1 MRGQIVVTT
10 SMDHPLTAIDLKPR
24 LDEPAVRSLLA
35 LSIGY
40 PTPTKVTA
48 AGEQYRQDDRRVL
61 LGFER
66 NGVLVGYAGI
76 ELVGPSEA
84 ILWNIAVIPAQ
95 QRQGIG
101 RAIVT
106 YVRDRF
112 APGRLVAE
120 TDRNAVGF
128 YLACGFTIESLGE
141 RYPGTER
148 FRCTLG

>member
-1 MRGQIVVTT
+1 
-10 SMDHPLTAIDLKPR
+10 MDEPLTVTDLKPR

-35 LSIGY
+35 RSIGY
-40 PTPTKVTA
+40 PTTA
-48 AGEQYRQDDRRVL
+48 KIAAVCERYRHDDRRIL

-66 NGVLVGYAGI
+66 DSVLVSYAGL

-84 ILWNIAVIPAQ
+84 ILWNIVVVPAAQ
-95 QRQGIG
+95 GQGIG

-106 YVRDRF
+106 YVRNRF
-112 APGRLVAE
+112 ARRQLVAE

-128 YLACGFTIESLGE
+128 YRACGFTIESLGE

>member
-1 MRGQIVVTT
+1 MQYRLAV
-10 SMDHPLTAIDLKPR
+10 IDLKPR
-24 LDEPAVRSLLA
+24 LGESAVRSLLA

-40 PTPTKVTA
+40 PTPARVA
-48 AGEQYRQDDRRVL
+48 AVCERCRQDDRRIV

-66 NGVLVGYAGI
+66 DGALVGYAGI
-76 ELVGPSEA
+76 ELVEPSEA

-101 RAIVT
+101 RAIVA
-106 YVRDRF
+106 YVGDRF
-112 APGRLVAE
+112 APGRLIAE

-141 RYPGTER
+141 QYPGTER
-148 FRCTLG
+148 FRCTLVPPG

>member
-1 MRGQIVVTT
+1 
-10 SMDHPLTAIDLKPR
+10 MDHPLTVIDLKPR

-40 PTPTKVTA
+40 PTTAKVA
-48 AGEQYRQDDRRVL
+48 AVCERYRQDDRQVL

-66 NGVLVGYAGI
+66 DGVLVGYAGL

-84 ILWNIAVIPAQ
+84 ILWNIAVIPAA

-101 RAIVT
+101 RATVAH
-106 YVRDRF
+106 VRDRF

-128 YLACGFTIESLGE
+128 YRACGFTIESLGE